1 MIATKTQL
9 FDALK
14 NRSAGWEDYLLQN
27 AENLAPHERWTVEQ
41 ILAAPANQSDS
52 VETKSG
58 TALGA
63 LSVLTAVSK
72 VATVG
77 GAGTASLPNGAEGQF
92 KGILFTAD
100 GGDLVLTPANLR
112 AGTTITFNDV
122 NDYVLLQFI
131 GGEWSVVVS
140 TGVVVA

>member
-1 MIATKTQL
+1 MTKTQ
-9 FDALK
+9 FFTALK

-27 AENLAPHERWTVEQ
+27 AENLAPHEKWTIEQ
-41 ILAAPANQSDS
+41 ILSAPPAREGS

-63 LSVLTAVSK
+63 LSVLTAVSR
-72 VATVG
+72 VSTVG
-77 GAGTASLPNGAEGQF
+77 GAGTASLADGVEGQWKSIYF
-92 KGILFTAD
+92 VAD

-122 NDYVLLQFI
+122 NDFVVLQFLN
-131 GGEWSVVVS
+131 GEWSVILNS
-140 TGVVVA
+140 GTTVA